1 MSTSHRSTMSR
12 RTVFAGAG
20 TLGALAAAA
29 AIVPAAKPEPVQPVA
44 DAGKAATDD
53 GRYQLTEHVRRYYR
67 TARV

>member
-1 MSTSHRSTMSR
+1 MSTSNRSTLSR

-29 AIVPAAKPEPVQPVA
+29 AVAPAVKPEPAQPVA
-44 DAGKAATDD
+44 DAGKSASDD